1 MGVEWDV
8 EGIVVVQLFV
18 RQNAATEV
26 LGILHT
32 DMSSPASKDTHTSQV
47 LPKHTC
53 TQTCKHRQRK
63 HTHTHT
69 HTHTHSTSH
78 TGHNISMVKAH
89 TEIHTH
95 THVCTH
101 THTHMRAHTHGCAH
115 THTHTHMRT
124 HTHTNIP
131 KHIQI
136 LQHGTHTHLS
146 HVCSCWVTKSKIITT
161 KDDEGTALT
170 EKALTGPHFCRP
182 P

>member
-18 RQNAATEV
+18 RQNTATEV

-32 DMSSPASKDTHTSQV
+32 DMSSPASKDTHTHSQV

-53 TQTCKHRQRK
+53 TQTHKHRQSKHK

-69 HTHTHSTSH
+69 QHITHRAQHKHGQSTHRD
-78 TGHNISMVKAH
+78 
-89 TEIHTH
+89 
-95 THVCTH
+95 TH
-101 THTHMRAHTHGCAH
+101 THTCAH
-115 THTHTHMRT
+115 THTHICVHMHAHMHARA
-124 HTHTNIP
+124 HTHTCAHTRTNIH

-136 LQHGTHTHLS
+136 LQHSTHTHLS
-146 HVCSCWVTKSKIITT
+146 HVCNCWVTKSQIITT
-161 KDDEGTALT
+161 KDEEGTALT